1 MVDHPYFGRKRSVY
15 YMYLLFGLLSVVLVI
30 SGEKIIV
37 LFFAIFVGLKV
48 LSACGFMILYPY
60 SAEIYETMLRST
72 AMGIFSL
79 CGRLATTLLGMIGI
93 SALEWFNGMGLYYI
107 FIFLSLG
114 TALLI
119 YQMPYCTLGRKLDQ

>member
-1 MVDHPYFGRKRSVY
+1 MDHPYFGRKRSVFY
-15 YMYLLFGLLSVVLVI
+15 VYLTLAALSIALII
-30 SGEKIIV
+30 SGEKAMV
-37 LFFAIFVGLKV
+37 LFFAIFIGFKV